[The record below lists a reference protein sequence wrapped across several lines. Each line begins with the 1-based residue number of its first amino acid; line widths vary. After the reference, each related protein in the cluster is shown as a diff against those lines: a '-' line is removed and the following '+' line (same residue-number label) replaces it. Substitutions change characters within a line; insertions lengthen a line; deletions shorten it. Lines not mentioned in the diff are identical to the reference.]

1 MKTKEKTVDSY
12 REVVGSCLYEY
23 LKMNLLKG
31 EKRKFQRKKIITL
44 IKERLLMSLGFY

>member
-23 LKMNLLKG
+23 LKMNFFLKG
-31 EKRKFQRKKIITL
+31 EERKFQRKKIITL
-44 IKERLLMSLGFY
+44 IKERLL